1 MKRIHSLV
9 ALGLVPLLASVCAPV
24 LTPAHADGEVPKIML
39 VLDASGSMAEPD
51 PAGGTKMAA
60 AKTALGSALES
71 MPANAEVGL
80 RVYGAGHDGGGGDA
94 ACTDSQVA
102 HPLSA
107 LDKPGLTSAIEGFQ
121 PRGDTPIAYS
131 LSEASKDLG
140 DSGKRHIIL
149 VSDGEETCD
158 PDPCATIR
166 QLISGG
172 VDIQIDTVGFGVDD
186 KTRQELQCIAEAG
199 DGSYYDAADAKGL
212 ESSLERLSAR
222 TGRPYT
228 VSGIPV
234 QGALNA
240 TDAPVLTA
248 GQYTDLSEAS
258 TSADTRKFYKV
269 KRQWPNSTIR
279 VNMVARLPG
288 MRVIESLEAADWT
301 LQLRTPTG
309 DSCHQQT
316 RLSNDV
322 GNSGTVISETLVSHQ
337 LDPKEANPSALE
349 EKCANAEE
357 LEFMIGRPAGSGGEQ
372 PVEIRVIEEPPT
384 ENAADL
390 PPGVTELQR
399 DVSKKLESPASGTP
413 QQVIGGSSFN
423 DATEITPGTFSA
435 EVIPGEKLFFKT
447 RLDYGQSA
455 IFAMDGLDLTEPVIQ
470 NASLS
475 TPAKV
480 AADVFAPDFSN
491 VGSESRTYTTFSVS
505 KSQGVRPQ
513 EPEINMTPEVRFRNR
528 WDSPEPVGFGHS
540 RGYAMD
546 GYYYYVIGLGSE
558 DFLAGQPAN
567 LRFSVAVNGEVA
579 GRPESTV
586 APEEVKNPGSTDS
599 PAGGSKDQASGDTSQ
614 AMPSGDDNKW
624 VLYVAGGSLVVLG
637 GGGAAYALIRCRR
650 I

>member
-9 ALGLVPLLASVCAPV
+9 ALGLVPLLASVCGPV
-24 LTPAHADGEVPKIML
+24 LTPAHADGEAPKIML
-39 VLDASGSMAEPD
+39 ILDASGSMAEPD
-51 PAGGTKMAA
+51 PAGGTKMDA
-60 AKTALGSALES
+60 AKTALTSALES
-71 MPANAEVGL
+71 IPADAEVGL

-94 ACTDSQVA
+94 ACTDSQVV

-131 LSEASKDLG
+131 LAEAAKDLG

-166 QLISGG
+166 QLVSNG

-186 KTRQELQCIAEAG
+186 KARQQLQCIAEAG
-199 DGSYYDAADAKGL
+199 DGSYYDAADANGL

-222 TGRPYT
+222 TARPYT
-228 VSGIPV
+228 VSGTPV
-234 QGALNA
+234 QGAPNA
-240 TDAPVLTA
+240 ADAPVLTA
-248 GQYTDLSEAS
+248 GQYTDVSEAS
-258 TSADTRKFYKV
+258 ASADTRKFYKV

-288 MRVIESLEAADWT
+288 MRVFESLEAADWK
-301 LQLRTPTG
+301 LKLRTSSG
-309 DSCHQQT
+309 DACQDETNTSGDF
-316 RLSNDV
+316 SNG
-322 GNSGTVISETLVSHQ
+322 GNIVSETLVSQQ
-337 LDPKEANPSALE
+337 LDLKVSDPLEAE

-357 LEFMIGRPAGSGGEQ
+357 LEFMVGRPAGSGGEQ
-372 PVEIRVIEEPPT
+372 PIEIRVIEEPPT

-390 PPGVTELQR
+390 PTGVTELPR
-399 DVSKKLESPASGTP
+399 DVSDKIPSPASGTP

-423 DATEITPGTFSA
+423 DAAEITPGTFSA

-447 RLDYGQSA
+447 RLDYGQNA

-480 AADVFAPDFSN
+480 AADVYAPDFSN
-491 VGSESRTYTTFSVS
+491 IGSESRTYTLFSVS
-505 KSQGVRPQ
+505 RTEGVKPE

-528 WDSPEPVGFGHS
+528 WDSPEHGGLGES

-558 DFLAGQPAN
+558 DFLAGQPAT
-567 LRFSVAVNGEVA
+567 LRFSVAVNGQA
-579 GRPESTV
+579 TGRPESTV
-586 APEEVKNPGSTDS
+586 APEDVKNPGSTDS
-599 PAGGSKDQASGDTSQ
+599 PAGGSEDQASGDTSQ
-614 AMPSGDDNKW
+614 AMPSGNDNKW

-637 GGGAAYALIRCRR
+637 GGGAAYVLIRRRR